1 MQSSGRNIGS
11 EQATSKLITAKPLPY
26 KRALHPLSPV
36 RLAFQRREG
45 SLGFPAVAGE
55 AQPGFP
61 FPLFGIQVMDDEE
74 EVREE
79 AAGEVQ
85 ILAWA
90 YEYPFAVKRGK
101 DQAAARFVISNARL
115 LEVAVLP
122 DADKMDDRGQEKIK
136 GQDEEEDSCDKK
148 YKEGRLYRKI
158 DHHQDARSPEKE
170 AQDERK
176 HAEEHQ
182 PS

>member
-1 MQSSGRNIGS
+1 
-11 EQATSKLITAKPLPY
+11 
-26 KRALHPLSPV
+26 
-36 RLAFQRREG
+36 
-45 SLGFPAVAGE
+45 
-55 AQPGFP
+55 
-61 FPLFGIQVMDDEE
+61 MDDEE

-90 YEYPFAVKRGK
+90 YEDPSAVKRGK
-101 DQAAARFVISNARL
+101 DQAAARFVISDAGL

-136 GQDEEEDSCDKK
+136 GQDKEEDPCDKK